1 MEGSNE
7 LAYQLL
13 HYLKVYKDGRV
24 ERLPGYQDEFVPP
37 SIVKNSESS
46 VLSKDVVI
54 VSETGVSAR
63 LYLAKSST
71 HQLQEKKNK
80 LPLLIYFHGGAFC
93 TNTSFN
99 PKYHNYVNS
108 LVSETNVV
116 AVSVE
121 YRRAPEHPLPVAY
134 EDSWTALQWV
144 LSHSTATT
152 SNGQKPETW
161 LNEYADFGRVF
172 LAGDSAGANIAHNM
186 AIRAGISSERI
197 YGLKFLGVVLVH
209 PYFWGMEP
217 IGLEQRDRSLR
228 ERIDKLWLTV
238 CPSTTGNDDPL
249 INPATDP
256 NLSNLGCNRVLI
268 CVAEKD
274 LLRYRG
280 LFYGE
285 LLRKSGWKGVIETME
300 TEGEGHVFHLFNP
313 SSENAVN
320 MLKRLA
326 SFVNQDD

>member
-37 SIVKNSESS
+37 SIRRRISFHSP
-46 VLSKDVVI
+46 
-54 VSETGVSAR
+54 R
-63 LYLAKSST
+63 L
-71 HQLQEKKNK
+71 
-80 LPLLIYFHGGAFC
+80 YFHGGAFC
-93 TNTSFN
+93 TNTAFY

-134 EDSWTALQWV
+134 EDSWTALRWV

-161 LNEYADFGRVF
+161 LNEYADFSRVF

-186 AIRAGISSERI
+186 AIRAGISSEQI

-209 PYFWGMEP
+209 PYFWGVELIGME
-217 IGLEQRDRSLR
+217 QKDRSLR

-238 CPSTTGNDDPL
+238 S
-249 INPATDP
+249 TDP
-256 NLSNLGCNRVLI
+256 NLSILGCNRVLV
-268 CVAEKD
+268 CVAPKD

-326 SFVNQDD
+326 SFINQDD